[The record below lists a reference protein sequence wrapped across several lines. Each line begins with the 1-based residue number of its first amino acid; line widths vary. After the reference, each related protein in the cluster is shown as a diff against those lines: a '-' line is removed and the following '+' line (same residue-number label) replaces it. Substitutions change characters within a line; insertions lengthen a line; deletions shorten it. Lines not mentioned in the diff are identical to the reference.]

1 MYAKELENFDRLCVH
16 TMTTKPWSIEQI
28 IENYQQAGVRG
39 ISVWRNVLENRE
51 AARIGEDIRE
61 AGMEV
66 VSLVCGG
73 FFTGRTEAERQ
84 ESLDDNRRAIDE
96 AAALRT
102 SMVVLVCG
110 AVPGQSIQTS
120 LSQIEAGLETLL
132 PYVERHAVN
141 LAIEPLHPMY
151 ADCRSAISTMKTA
164 NELAEKFNSFCVG
177 VADDCSIGEDTGAS
191 IPSGGKTTRR

>member
-110 AVPGQSIQTS
+110 AVPGQSIRTS
-120 LSQIEAGLETLL
+120 LSQIEAGLET
-132 PYVERHAVN
+132 AT
-141 LAIEPLHPMY
+141 PL
-151 ADCRSAISTMKTA
+151 C
-164 NELAEKFNSFCVG
+164 
-177 VADDCSIGEDTGAS
+177 
-191 IPSGGKTTRR
+191 